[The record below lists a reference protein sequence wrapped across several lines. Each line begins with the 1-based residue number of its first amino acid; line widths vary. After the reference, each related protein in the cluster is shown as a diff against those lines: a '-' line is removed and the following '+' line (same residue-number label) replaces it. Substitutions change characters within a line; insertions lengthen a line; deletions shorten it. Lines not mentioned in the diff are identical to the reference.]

1 MDQRQ
6 PGKVVRQAELI
17 SDLPE
22 SDWYKQLTV
31 PYLTLA
37 GQIFTL
43 GTVNRILGTAYT
55 LDTIAAVPNEV
66 IEACLALD
74 AMRHDTTR

>member
-1 MDQRQ
+1 M
-6 PGKVVRQAELI
+6 
-17 SDLPE
+17 

-37 GQIFTL
+37 SQIFTL

-55 LDTIAAVPNEV
+55 LDTIAGVPNEV